1 MKVYPWHAVRYS
13 DGTLPIFCL
22 PGAANLKKA
31 DLNEV
36 GRELKQTVACAL
48 PAQRRCMHSCAHN
61 AF

>member
-31 DLNEV
+31 DLNDRKGAKTDSSLCTSCTE
-36 GRELKQTVACAL
+36 TVHA
-48 PAQRRCMHSCAHN
+48 
-61 AF
+61 